1 MQTKLQRKDDDL
13 ATLRSEHSKE
23 VATFH
28 NELAD
33 LNSEVSSLRDTL
45 QEKERE
51 IEEAYSGAV
60 GESSE
65 TKELNKRL
73 AQLANDNMSLRDQ
86 LEGYR
91 NELKQ

>member
-1 MQTKLQRKDDDL
+1 M
-13 ATLRSEHSKE
+13 
-23 VATFH
+23 
-28 NELAD
+28 
-33 LNSEVSSLRDTL
+33 SSLRDAL
-45 QEKERE
+45 SEKERE